1 MKPEEVRHTLNGIS
15 PEDVA
20 AKLLDIGYYKPFT
33 VVFTKTNGE
42 QRKITGYMEEPTN
55 GPKQSKA
62 VPIVTEE
69 GWKSFRLD
77 SVLSILV

>member
-1 MKPEEVRHTLNGIS
+1 MKPEEVRHTLNGI
-15 PEDVA
+15 
-20 AKLLDIGYYKPFT
+20 GYYKPFT
-33 VVFTKTNGE
+33 VVFTKANGE
-42 QRKITGYMEEPTN
+42 QRKITGYMEQPKS

-77 SVLSILV
+77 SVLSIIT